1 MDLSVVL
8 LGFLR
13 KTEVFRPVE
22 SYRGHIKI
30 HKCSCGAGMS
40 KICKLKSFLVE
51 VGDDP
56 SVVELSPFNWI
67 VQSGPTV
74 SSVSLLLLLSYCYFK

>member
-30 HKCSCGAGMS
+30 RKCSCGAGMS
-40 KICKLKSFLVE
+40 KICKLNSFLVE

-56 SVVELSPFNWI
+56 FVVELSPLSW
-67 VQSGPTV
+67 TV
-74 SSVSLLLLLSYCYFK
+74 